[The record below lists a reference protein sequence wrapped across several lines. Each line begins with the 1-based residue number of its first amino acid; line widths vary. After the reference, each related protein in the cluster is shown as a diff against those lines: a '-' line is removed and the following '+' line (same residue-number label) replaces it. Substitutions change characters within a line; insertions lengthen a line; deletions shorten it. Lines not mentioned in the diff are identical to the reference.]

1 MLISKLTTFQN
12 KGKVKTLVCIKSLET
27 LVQLIRKLSEN
38 KKSPELTKQ
47 KKRQN
52 DAEKNDKDS
61 VIDDPV
67 INNAE
72 TFLMIGKG
80 SNSLIDPNSETV
92 FIRLEGNLSQCYLSE
107 NSIIAFAG
115 CTISKLLRYCVKHKI
130 NGFDFM
136 AGVPASIGGM
146 TFMNFG
152 CWGESMS
159 QIIEE
164 VQYMDRQ
171 GNLYWEK
178 VNKLSFGYRKSIFQT
193 KPWIITAVKMR
204 YEKAKSSKEVQ
215 DKIDQRIKQ
224 RLDHQPISAK
234 TFGSIFKN
242 HEKIKA
248 AKLIEEMRT
257 KLNLFKTV
265 KISQKHAN
273 FMENIDSASYQEVT
287 DLIHQIKELANKKHQ
302 VNLECEVRFLS

>member
-1 MLISKLTTFQN
+1 IQ
-12 KGKVKTLVCIKSLET
+12 
-27 LVQLIRKLSEN
+27 
-38 KKSPELTKQ
+38 
-47 KKRQN
+47 
-52 DAEKNDKDS
+52 
-61 VIDDPV
+61 
-67 INNAE
+67 
-72 TFLMIGKG
+72 
-80 SNSLIDPNSETV
+80 
-92 FIRLEGNLSQCYLSE
+92 
-107 NSIIAFAG
+107 
-115 CTISKLLRYCVKHKI
+115 
-130 NGFDFM
+130 
-136 AGVPASIGGM
+136 
-146 TFMNFG
+146 
-152 CWGESMS
+152 
-159 QIIEE
+159 E

-215 DKIDQRIKQ
+215 DKINQRIKQ

-248 AKLIEEMRT
+248 AKLIDEMRVE
-257 KLNLFKTV
+257 LNLFETV

-273 FMENIDSASYQEVT
+273 FMENIDSASYQEAT
-287 DLIHQIKELANKKHQ
+287 DLIHQIKELAVKKHK